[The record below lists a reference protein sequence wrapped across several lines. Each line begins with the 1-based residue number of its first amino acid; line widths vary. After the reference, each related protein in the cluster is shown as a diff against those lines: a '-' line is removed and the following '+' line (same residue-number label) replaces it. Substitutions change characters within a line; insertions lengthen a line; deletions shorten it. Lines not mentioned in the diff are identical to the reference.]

1 MHHNA
6 VGQWKKNRDNIRKQV
21 EEERANKKQALADDG
36 LSRVR
41 LGIKAFYELNETLP
55 RSFKIPLTREQFI
68 IYCLMCLYVLFLIHR
83 LTTHF

>member
-1 MHHNA
+1 
-6 VGQWKKNRDNIRKQV
+6 
-21 EEERANKKQALADDG
+21 